1 MNLGEKILA
10 ARKKAGLSQTDLADL
25 VGVSRQSV
33 SKWETGESS
42 PEAGNLL
49 PVAKALNVT
58 VDWLLSEDDVPA
70 PVQDASPDWV
80 DRLPGRVRTLIKQYG
95 WIYCAKETAKGL
107 LALILINAVRFFWM
121 RMMLPGMP
129 LKDMFFPGKDMA
141 MLALPFNFG
150 SAACLVSVLF
160 WSVLW
165 ALLKTYHPEN
175 RRNQ

>member
-49 PVAKALNVT
+49 PVARALNVT
-58 VDWLLSEDDVPA
+58 TDWLLSEDELPA
-70 PVQDASPDWV
+70 PVQDTAPDWV
-80 DRLPGRVRTLIKQYG
+80 DRLPKNISALIKQYG
-95 WIYCAKETAKGL
+95 WIYCAKEAGK
-107 LALILINAVRFFWM
+107 ALIGLIIVNAFRFYWIQSLFLSTKLTSREM
-121 RMMLPGMP
+121 VFPKNP
-129 LKDMFFPGKDMA
+129 LVGKFVF
-141 MLALPFNFG
+141 PFNII
-150 SAACLVSVLF
+150 SIVLLLQILF

-165 ALLKTYHPEN
+165 LLLKAQPGKH
-175 RRNQ
+175 